1 MHRQPIGEID
11 LLAYADG
18 LLDDDP
24 GRKAEVENYLQA
36 RPVEASRLRDYTQ
49 QNEEIRKLY
58 GLAMAEPVPDRL
70 HAVLFRRPGRIL
82 HHAARAALAASLLMA
97 AGFAGWAVG
106 KNEPRWGESRG
117 GKGGVSPCKSGGS
130 P

>member
-70 HAVLFRRPGRIL
+70 HDAPMSQGGAL
-82 HHAARAALAASLLMA
+82 RAGTSMGSAASTAYKLGQETSSQIGRA
-97 AGFAGWAVG
+97 HV
-106 KNEPRWGESRG
+106 
-117 GKGGVSPCKSGGS
+117 
-130 P
+130 